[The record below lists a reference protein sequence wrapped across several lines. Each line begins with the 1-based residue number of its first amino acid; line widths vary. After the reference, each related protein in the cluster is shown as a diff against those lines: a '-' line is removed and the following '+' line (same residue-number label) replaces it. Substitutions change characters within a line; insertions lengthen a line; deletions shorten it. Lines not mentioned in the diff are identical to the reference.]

1 MTTQEM
7 IAVITA
13 FEQGKKI
20 ECTSKIYPEVGWNPA
35 TKPIWNFDEY
45 IYRIV
50 EEPEYVP
57 YDGTQEGTL
66 VGKIVVSNVTSLILM
81 LIGEDKNSTVTNVLI
96 AEKGNWI
103 SYEDLFKHHTFLD
116 GQPCGMLKK

>member
-7 IAVITA
+7 IAVLSA

-20 ECTSKIYPEVGWNPA
+20 EGTCKSFPENGWKIIDEPS
-35 TKPIWNFDEY
+35 WNFKEFD
-45 IYRIV
+45 YRIA

-66 VGKIVVSNVTSLILM
+66 VGKIIGNPNGMMRMIVAESKSFSNSGSVI
-81 LIGEDKNSTVTNVLI
+81 IAGEEWWT
-96 AEKGNWI
+96 
-103 SYEDLFKHHTFLD
+103 SYEDLFKHHKFLD
-116 GQPCGMLKK
+116 GTPCGMLKK

>member
-20 ECTSKIYPEVGWNPA
+20 ECTSKTYPEVGWNPA

-45 IYRIV
+45 IYKIV

-66 VGKIVVSNVTSLILM
+66 VGKIVVDKESKNSFLI
-81 LIGEDKNSTVTNVLI
+81 IGEDKHDKHFNLMI
-96 AEKGNWI
+96 GDIEWE
-103 SYEDLFKHHTFLD
+103 SYKDLFKFYQFPD
-116 GQPCGMLKK
+116 GTPCGMLKK

>member
-13 FEQGKKI
+13 FEKGKKI
-20 ECTSKIYPEVGWNPA
+20 EYSNKSHSIREWKQDNPV
-35 TKPIWNFDEY
+35 WNFNEY
-45 IYRIV
+45 DYRIA

-66 VGKIVVSNVTSLILM
+66 VGRVVVDKERKNSFLI
-81 LIGEDKNSTVTNVLI
+81 IGEDKHDKHFNLMI
-96 AEKGNWI
+96 GDIEWE
-103 SYEDLFKHHTFLD
+103 SYKDLFEFYQFSDET
-116 GQPCGMLKK
+116 PCGMLKK

>member
-20 ECTSKIYPEVGWNPA
+20 ESCAIGSNDWNLSLN
-35 TKPIWNFDEY
+35 PIWDFSNW
-45 IYRIV
+45 IYRVV

-66 VGKIVVSNVTSLILM
+66 VGKIVRHSNGIM
-81 LIGEDKNSTVTNVLI
+81 RMIIGESKTSRINNDVILGGQEWWTP
-96 AEKGNWI
+96 
-103 SYEDLFKHHTFLD
+103 YEDLFNHYTFLD

>member
-20 ECTSKIYPEVGWNPA
+20 ECIDKYLEEDVWEKVNNPS
-35 TKPIWNFDEY
+35 WNFNQY
-45 IYRIV
+45 NFRIV

-66 VGKIVVSNVTSLILM
+66 VGRVVISNATGLILM
-81 LIGEDKNSTVTNVLI
+81 LVGEDKNSTVTNVLI
-96 AEKGNWI
+96 AKKGNWI
-103 SYEDLFKHHTFLD
+103 SYEDLFKHYKFLD
-116 GQPCGMLKK
+116 GQPCGKLK

>member
-20 ECTSKIYPEVGWNPA
+20 EYSNKSHSIRNWKQDNPV
-35 TKPIWNFDEY
+35 WNFAIYD
-45 IYRIV
+45 YRIV

-66 VGKIVVSNVTSLILM
+66 VGKIVVSKSTHEIFMVV
-81 LIGEDKNSTVTNVLI
+81 GEDKTDASRNLLI
-96 AEKGNWI
+96 GADEDWV
-103 SYEDLFKHHTFLD
+103 SYGDFFKYYQFLD
-116 GQPCGMLKK
+116 GTPCGMLKK